1 MIDRVINES
10 SKRITASYGHYS
22 NGTPHNG
29 IDLGFRANEEENKVY
44 ANSKGV
50 VYEVQDGLD
59 RDIRATGKATW
70 GNFVLVEHPNG
81 MFSRYAHL
89 LKGSIAVKSGD
100 VVNENTFLGI
110 IGDSGITYGRHLHF
124 EVATGYSSNTR
135 IDPTPYLTKAI
146 YEESNSGG
154 EEEVIDPGFSV
165 GDRVVVKG
173 RATSRSDGNGSQTAL
188 YGGDASDISD
198 IRYITRIVDLNA
210 ARPYHISVGQT
221 LGDRDRG
228 WVSKDQIRKI

>member
-10 SKRITASYGHYS
+10 SKRVTAPYGHYS
-22 NGTPHNG
+22 DGSPHNG
-29 IDLGFRANEEENKVY
+29 IDLGYRVNEEDNKVY

-70 GNFVLVEHPNG
+70 GNFVLVKHPNG

-89 LKGSIAVKSGD
+89 SKGSITVKSGD
-100 VVNENTFLGI
+100 EVNESSFLGI

-135 IDPTPYLTKAI
+135 IDPTSFLTKAI
-146 YEESNSGG
+146 YEDSN
-154 EEEVIDPGFSV
+154 ENNEDVVDTEFNV
-165 GDRVVVKG
+165 GDKVVVKG

-188 YGGDASDISD
+188 YGGNVNDISD
-198 IRYITRIVDLNA
+198 IRYVTKIVDLNA
-210 ARPYHISVGQT
+210 VRPYHISVGQT
-221 LGDRDRG
+221 FGDRDRG